1 MTNQELGKK
10 LEVIEKS
17 LIAKIVFY
25 TDCQEKKTYIETH
38 TAIFST

>member
-17 LIAKIVFY
+17 LIALHKKV
-25 TDCQEKKTYIETH
+25 EKLDRKMTK
-38 TAIFST
+38 SRK

>member
-17 LIAKIVFY
+17 LTALHKKVEKLDRKMTKIR
-25 TDCQEKKTYIETH
+25 K
-38 TAIFST
+38 